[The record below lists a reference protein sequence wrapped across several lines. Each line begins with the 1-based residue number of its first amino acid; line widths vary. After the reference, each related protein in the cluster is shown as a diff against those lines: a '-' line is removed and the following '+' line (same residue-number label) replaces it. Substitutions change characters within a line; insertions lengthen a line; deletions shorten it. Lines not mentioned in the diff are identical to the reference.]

1 MLIFLL
7 RQVLI
12 LLVLL
17 VLGYIVYNKSRKKF
31 FTCLMYH
38 SVYKVGIPGIIST
51 EEFEEQMKV
60 IKDKKTFK
68 MEELK
73 GLGYKLPENSVLV
86 TFDDGYKN
94 NYVEAFPILKK
105 YGIKATIFLNTK
117 YIGKNDFYLNWDQ
130 VREMYDSGLVDT

>member
-73 GLGYKLPENSVLV
+73 GLGYKIQFWLRLMMDIRIIMLRR
-86 TFDDGYKN
+86 FQ
-94 NYVEAFPILKK
+94 F
-105 YGIKATIFLNTK
+105 
-117 YIGKNDFYLNWDQ
+117 
-130 VREMYDSGLVDT
+130 